1 MMKISEDNLNGLV
14 SYLKSMGADEESIRT
29 ICGYLTHSLTP
40 EEMKQ
45 IQNTSKDIDYCSPK
59 PQGNE
64 HPEFETV
71 AEIPV
76 GRGKRIPIYQE
87 DIEMLEK
94 SRELAKSIKKNKT
107 LPREKADEFINLPT
121 GPDTTENILEI
132 NKDEQPLTRACKPA
146 PTVEELLEIVKKDE
160 QHRSAMAAPY
170 SGEEIAA
177 ILKEVKERY
186 KNPGEKQPDLKDSNE
201 YSFDGILDRMSD
213 THARKNANYGDAAYQ
228 GYKEFGIIYYIIQ
241 IHNKLN
247 RLKSLTTQKD
257 LVGESIEDTLLD
269 LACYS
274 VMALEALHRND

>member
-45 IQNTSKDIDYCSPK
+45 IQDTSKDIDYCSPK
-59 PQGNE
+59 PRGNE

-146 PTVEELLEIVKKDE
+146 PTVEEMLEMVKKDE
-160 QHRSAMAAPY
+160 QHLA
-170 SGEEIAA
+170 G
-177 ILKEVKERY
+177 K
-186 KNPGEKQPDLKDSNE
+186 DLKDSNE

-228 GYKEFGIIYYIIQ
+228 GYKEFGITYYIIQ